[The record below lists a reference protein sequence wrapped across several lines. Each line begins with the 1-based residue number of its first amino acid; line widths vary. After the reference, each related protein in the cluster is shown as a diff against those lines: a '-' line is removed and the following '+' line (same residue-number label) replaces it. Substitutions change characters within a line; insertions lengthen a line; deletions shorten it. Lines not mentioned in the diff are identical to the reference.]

1 MQKRKLAEEKKKKIE
16 DELKKIPK
24 LNQLF
29 RVDKPSAS
37 TTSHSSTSEPTI
49 PNNEIDID
57 YDTEAQS
64 ISEICDA
71 SENMIIDEVNVEA
84 QLPNESTSS
93 LTITQQQFEQSEVKL
108 FMRKIEK
115 YRFQQHHC
123 HMRHLLNNNVTRKNL
138 LNLKKI
144 EKKTT
149 FQQLLSY
156 IFFSKNI

>member
-1 MQKRKLAEEKKKKIE
+1 MSGRNYLSGAQKRKLAEEKKKKIE

-84 QLPNESTSS
+84 KCQMNQLQVLQLHNNNLSS
-93 LTITQQQFEQSEVKL
+93 LK
-108 FMRKIEK
+108 
-115 YRFQQHHC
+115 
-123 HMRHLLNNNVTRKNL
+123 
-138 LNLKKI
+138 
-144 EKKTT
+144 
-149 FQQLLSY
+149 
-156 IFFSKNI
+156 